1 MSIRLSREE
10 QLLVH
15 CARLELSQERQLQL
29 ERLLQEKLSWED
41 VLRKA
46 QWYRTSALLFH
57 HLRPL
62 SQECNVPSWVMG
74 KLQAVYI
81 HNAARNL
88 YLRSELGRVLK
99 AFESEAIPS
108 IVLKGSALL
117 ETTFTNPA
125 LRPMQDVDLLVP
137 EEMAEYAYSLVCQ
150 LGYKPAASLAVQE
163 LTRQQH
169 HHLAALAGED
179 NQLAVFEIHSHIVP
193 RESPHYFNIAGFWER
208 ARVAYLAGAKTH
220 VPAPEDMLT
229 HLAVHF
235 FLDRRF
241 KSWFGLSQICDI
253 AETLRRYQE
262 ELDWA
267 LVESQVRGGMS
278 GPLYCGLSL
287 ARTLLDAPVSED
299 FLERIRPAGT
309 SQAVEERFARRRVLD
324 TKRVLA
330 TALVKPQSSYSLGAL
345 VKGLWGR
352 LFPTRSYLAERYGDE
367 MVARAPYRS
376 HLRRLGD
383 VWTVFMQYL
392 RSPRQMMHEIQI
404 DRWIH
409 SISSAG
415 PNGNH
420 VASDLRS
427 DRSARLGD
435 DLPV

>member
-1 MSIRLSREE
+1 MTIRLSREE

-15 CARLELSQERQLQL
+15 CARLELSQERQLRL
-29 ERLLQEKLSWED
+29 KLLLQEKLSWKE
-41 VLRKA
+41 VLHKA
-46 QWYRTSALLFH
+46 QWYRVSALLFH
-57 HLRPL
+57 HLRHV

-81 HNAARNL
+81 QNAARNL

-99 AFESEAIPS
+99 AFEREAIPS
-108 IVLKGSALL
+108 IMLKGSALL

-137 EEMAEYAYSLVCQ
+137 EAMAEYAYSIVRE
-150 LGYKPAASLAVQE
+150 LGYRPAASQAVQE

-193 RESPHYFNIAGFWER
+193 RESSHYFNIAGFWER
-208 ARVAYLAGAKTH
+208 SRVACLDGAKTH

-229 HLAVHF
+229 HLAIHF

-253 AETLRRYQE
+253 AETLRRYQA

-267 LVESQVRGGMS
+267 LLESQARGGMS

-287 ARTLLDAPVSED
+287 ARTLLDAPVPED
-299 FLERIRPAGT
+299 FLEKIRPAGT
-309 SQAVEERFARRRVLD
+309 SQAVEERFVRRRVLD
-324 TKRVLA
+324 TRRVLA
-330 TALVKPQSSYSLGAL
+330 TSLVKPQSSYSLTAF

-367 MVARAPYRS
+367 MVAHAPYRS
-376 HLRRLGD
+376 RLRRLGD
-383 VWTVFMQYL
+383 VWAVFTQYL
-392 RSPRQMMHEIQI
+392 RSPVQMMHEIQV

-409 SISSAG
+409 TLSSAG
-415 PNGNH
+415 PDQPRAG
-420 VASDLRS
+420 SGERS
-427 DRSARLGD
+427 PAHLSD